1 MNPMKATF
9 YKKGFL
15 SLVLIGLV
23 SIMMPG
29 LSNAQIVDPFR
40 EYTNPDEIVAFDKST
55 TYNEAIEII
64 NTFAQEFENRFIVDN
79 SAYSG
84 TIGVTLPAMHWKD
97 ALQYIMRFNDL
108 ELTEYDDFYE
118 ITVPAPETTGTTT
131 QASSGGSSGSS
142 AQGEP
147 PSATTRTQEVRINA
161 TFFEGNK
168 RALQE
173 IGIDWSTLTSDVPDN
188 LSDFVGAS
196 GGGEGIPATEFND
209 QFVSVNS
216 YNAASVS
223 QNAFNALV
231 NLGEVGPGISV
242 QALFSAF
249 EADNLGKVLATP
261 SIKVV
266 DGEEGNIQVG
276 QDFSIKQQDIAG
288 NVIDNFVSTGTI
300 LTVTP
305 EIITQGDTSFI
316 YLSLEVERSTVQPD
330 VVSTIVNKQEATTS
344 AILLNGE
351 ATYVAGLYRTEETSV
366 RRGVPILK
374 DLPGWFFGLRYLFGY
389 NSKDY
394 LENELIIIIQ
404 AELIKPVSERIS
416 QRKLTQREVL
426 NDTRDGM
433 RTNLDRVFTT
443 ETFDMPV
450 EEEEAEAELEEQP
463 VMEDSTLAETD
474 SEEMEPDTVEVEE
487 TPVIAAEDDA
497 LTDDQKEIA
506 KDLSMPVDK
515 PELMVVVPKAF
526 NLDEYLEYQQN
537 EVEVE
542 TMQEET
548 SNLKYFI
555 IGGSFLVPGNAQNFK
570 STLEQEGY
578 ETQILFNPETRFNY
592 VAYEAF
598 ADFDAAVNRTLEIRN
613 SFNSEAWLFTLRNG
627 NNPNA
632 ERINGSSE

>member
-1 MNPMKATF
+1 MKPMKATIN
-9 YKKGFL
+9 KKGFL
-15 SLVLIGLV
+15 SIILLGMLSFAI
-23 SIMMPG
+23 PG
-29 LSNAQIVDPFR
+29 QGNAQVIDPLR
-40 EYTNPDEIVAFDKST
+40 EYTNPEEIVAFDKTT

-64 NTFAQEFENRFIVDN
+64 NTFAQEYENKFIVDN

-84 TIGVTLPAMHWKD
+84 TIGVTLPAMYWKD
-97 ALQYIMRFNDL
+97 ALEYILRFNDL
-108 ELTEYDDFYE
+108 ELTEYEDFYE
-118 ITVPAPETTGTTT
+118 INIAQPEPTGTGTAAAQQPSGNT
-131 QASSGGSSGSS
+131 GNNQAVQ
-142 AQGEP
+142 A
-147 PSATTRTQEVRINA
+147 SATTRTQEVRINA

-173 IGIDWSTLTSDVPDN
+173 IGIDWSTLTSDVPAN
-188 LSDFVGAS
+188 LSGFVGA
-196 GGGEGIPATEFND
+196 EGSESLPSTDFND

-276 QDFSIKQQDIAG
+276 QDFSIKQRDIAG
-288 NVIDNFVSTGTI
+288 NVTDNFISTGTI

-305 EIITQGDTSFI
+305 EIINHGDTSFI

-330 VVSTIVNKQEATTS
+330 VISTIVNKQEATTS

-351 ATYVAGLYRTEETSV
+351 ATYVAGLYRTEESSV

-394 LENELIIIIQ
+394 SENELIIIVQ

-416 QRKLTQREVL
+416 DRKLSQREVL
-426 NDTRDGM
+426 NNTRDGM
-433 RTNLDRVFTT
+433 RTNLDRVFAT
-443 ETFDMPV
+443 ETFEMPEVIQEDTTAIEDDFDLIPDTTMV
-450 EEEEAEAELEEQP
+450 EA
-463 VMEDSTLAETD
+463 
-474 SEEMEPDTVEVEE
+474 EPDTMEMQPEE
-487 TPVIAAEDDA
+487 PEEEQEM
-497 LTDDQKEIA
+497 TDDQEELA
-506 KDLSMPVDK
+506 NDLSLPVDN

-526 NLDEYLEYQQN
+526 NLDEYLEYQEN
-537 EVEVE
+537 EQARE
-542 TMQEET
+542 TMEQET
-548 SNLKYFI
+548 SGLKYFI
-555 IGGSFLVPGNAQNFK
+555 IGGSFLVPQNAENFK
-570 STLEQEGY
+570 NRLEQEGY
-578 ETQILFNPETRFNY
+578 DTQILFHPESRFNY
-592 VAYEAF
+592 VAYRGYPDYDTAKK
-598 ADFDAAVNRTLEIRN
+598 RTIEIRN
-613 SFNSEAWLFTLRNG
+613 SFNDEAWIFTLTNG

-632 ERINGSSE
+632 ERVNGSSRD